1 MRQDFKIST
10 QRLNQQLLEMLFPTL
25 CVGCREYGML
35 LCRNCWQTIDFL
47 EDQDQQILSVCS
59 TQQPLIQKILNALNC
74 QLIKGLDVT
83 CAEIMFKFLL
93 ERQKLPPEDFVISF
107 VPIHQRKQ
115 AIQGFNPN
123 EAIAKEFAKLL
134 ELPTLTL
141 LKKTRENPNI
151 YKACDSEGFKILLIG
166 LSLEKDTEIKEC
178 AEALK
183 EAGATEVLSLTFAR
197 DF

>member
-1 MRQDFKIST
+1 MRQDFKLST
-10 QRLNQQLLEMLFPTL
+10 QRLNHQLLEMLFPTL

-35 LCRNCWQTIDFL
+35 LCKNCWNTIEFL
-47 EDQDQQILSVCS
+47 EDQDKEILTVCS
-59 TQQPLIQKILNALNC
+59 ARQPLIKKILNALNC

-83 CAEIMFKFLL
+83 CAEILFKFLL
-93 ERQKLPPEDFVISF
+93 ERQQLPPEDFVISF

-115 AIQGFNPN
+115 TIQGFNPN
-123 EAIAKEFAKLL
+123 EAIAREFARLL
-134 ELPTLTL
+134 NMPTLTL
-141 LKKTRENPNI
+141 LKKTREKPNV

-166 LSLEKDTEIKEC
+166 LCLEKDMEIKDC
-178 AEALK
+178 VEALK

>member
-1 MRQDFKIST
+1 MRQDFKLST
-10 QRLNQQLLEMLFPTL
+10 QRLNLQLLEMLFPTL

-35 LCRNCWQTIDFL
+35 LCRNCWNTIEFL
-47 EDQDQQILSVCS
+47 EDQNKQILSACS
-59 TQQPLIQKILNALNC
+59 SRQPLIRKIFNAFNC

-93 ERQKLPPEDFVISF
+93 ERQELPSEDFVISF
-107 VPIHQRKQ
+107 VPIHPRRQ

-123 EAIAKEFAKLL
+123 EAIAREFAKLL
-134 ELPTLTL
+134 NMPTLTL
-141 LKKTRENPNI
+141 LKKTREKPNV
-151 YKACDSEGFKILLIG
+151 YKACDSESLKILLIET
-166 LSLEKDTEIKEC
+166 SLTEIKEC

-183 EAGATEVLSLTFAR
+183 EAGATEVICLTFAR